1 MSLRVYLRT
10 TVSVDAMLLAMPRLT
25 LPDFHGAMARS
36 YGGLRLKHLDGKR

>member
-25 LPDFHGAMARS
+25 MEQFQGAMSRA
-36 YGGLRLKHLDGKR
+36 YHGLRLKHLDGKQ